1 MRQVNRDELIW
12 RLKMQLKMVKPLL
25 RQDFASRETRRHDNA
40 VYQLAVLL
48 ADKSLYGLE
57 VLSSAPLPPGTDL
70 FSAAAHGSGAAQGA
84 AIEDFQDPFHRR
96 DEK

>member
-25 RQDFASRETRRHDNA
+25 RQDFASRGSRRHDNA
-40 VYQLAVLL
+40 IYQLAILL

-57 VLSSAPLPPGTDL
+57 VLSSAPLPSGTDL
-70 FSAAAHGSGAAQGA
+70 LSAAAHGTGAAQGA
-84 AIEDFQDPFHRR
+84 AIEDFQDQPYRR
-96 DEK
+96 NDR